1 MVGSMHVPHVCA
13 DVLEHRTPE
22 RYGVGTEQDV
32 DVEAEVELEVVFRA
46 RRPKSLG
53 LDWHKLDNLC
63 TTWRPRSVRW
73 LVLNV
78 VHRLS
83 NLCQSSPDYKI
94 YSAEHEKDRPYQ
106 NFHTCS
112 VSIILRRLK
121 LAHIRTLDHTL
132 PYRRVKTHVRNWATP
147 CQTLASRAISTPW
160 PLFAH
165 RTQSLTR
172 CPACAAITLA
182 PSLMSRTSTHVR

>member
-1 MVGSMHVPHVCA
+1 MHVPHVCA

-46 RRPKSLG
+46 RRPSRSG
-53 LDWHKLDNLC
+53 LDWRKETSQR
-63 TTWRPRSVRW
+63 TTPSTRSVRQLGLNVVRW
-73 LVLNV
+73 LVSL
-78 VHRLS
+78 R
-83 NLCQSSPDYKI
+83 QSSPDYKI

-147 CQTLASRAISTPW
+147 CQTLASCAISTPW